1 MHGYTGERIDM
12 HSERYRASMRVL
24 ARPHQDT
31 PRKGPRSRS
40 ERLTPR
46 PGPATHG
53 HPRSCVTRQS
63 TNRETVRQSNYCE
76 TWGEPWGRR
85 GSPRTNAASRLT
97 KPGTLAKGRQRTRF
111 MIAKSPHNGRGPP
124 PHARLR
130 NFFLTKNPQGSP
142 CFDIGLG
149 RLGCGR
155 LDLLEK
161 SHDKCEFSGGSPRGR
176 GLRTILGVWYAR
188 ITPQQGGLGK

>member
-12 HSERYRASMRVL
+12 HSERYRASLRVL
-24 ARPHQDT
+24 ARPHQNTLKNT
-31 PRKGPRSRS
+31 PRSLSDG
-40 ERLTPR
+40 LNPR
-46 PGPATHG
+46 PWPATHG

-76 TWGEPWGRR
+76 TWGEPCRDHGNAC
-85 GSPRTNAASRLT
+85 TIAASRFT
-97 KPGTLAKGRQRTRF
+97 KPGTFAKGRQRTRF
-111 MIAKSPHNGRGPP
+111 MNAKSPHNGRGPP

-142 CFDIGLG
+142 CFDPCFTSGW
-149 RLGCGR
+149 CGR

-161 SHDKCEFSGGSPRGR
+161 SHDKCEFSGGSP
-176 GLRTILGVWYAR
+176 V
-188 ITPQQGGLGK
+188 GGGCGPSWGCGTLESHRNRAV

>member
-1 MHGYTGERIDM
+1 M
-12 HSERYRASMRVL
+12 L
-24 ARPHQDT
+24 ARLRQDT
-31 PRKGPRSRS
+31 PKKGPRSRS
-40 ERLTPR
+40 DGLNPR
-46 PGPATHG
+46 PRPATHG

-76 TWGEPWGRR
+76 TWGEPWGIHAT
-85 GSPRTNAASRLT
+85 PRMNAASRFT
-97 KPGTLAKGRQRTRF
+97 KPGTFAKGRQRTRF

-130 NFFLTKNPQGSP
+130 NFFLYQNRPVSP

-155 LDLLEK
+155 LDLVEK
-161 SHDKCEFSGGSPRGR
+161 PHDKCGFSGGSPVGGGCGPSWGCGTLESHRNRAVWESEEELWGV
-176 GLRTILGVWYAR
+176 LG
-188 ITPQQGGLGK
+188 